1 MPVFIG
7 CVTLLGPQLSN
18 GELKKEEMTI
28 AIPQELM
35 TEFIN
40 DTLPIKIERKTS
52 FSGVIWI
59 ESIDR
64 LKLGNDKISFS
75 VDMHGE
81 NIGYKRK
88 IGKRPME
95 LEFGDVRLSFE
106 CEASIRYDKERN
118 VLFVRPEVIRESA
131 EEQVLVPLLAALI
144 EGREFP
150 IEIQELES
158 IVTKI
163 GEKSLTIDMDI
174 SDIFTLDSIL
184 FIGIRPKVR
193 EKRAVT
199 KALHGEGKGPGLEE
213 K

>member
-95 LEFGDVRLSFE
+95 LEFGDAFFFRLNSLRRSRLTSFLQLGQYSFFLPVFLSRN
-106 CEASIRYDKERN
+106 ASGSFCWQWLQRN
-118 VLFVRPEVIRESA
+118 
-131 EEQVLVPLLAALI
+131 LL
-144 EGREFP
+144 
-150 IEIQELES
+150 
-158 IVTKI
+158 
-163 GEKSLTIDMDI
+163 
-174 SDIFTLDSIL
+174 
-184 FIGIRPKVR
+184 
-193 EKRAVT
+193 
-199 KALHGEGKGPGLEE
+199 
-213 K
+213 